1 MNAKAGKELT
11 ITLPEAVADDIS
23 RAVASGDYSSPEVV
37 VEAALEMWSER
48 RRSEF
53 IGRLRKAYE
62 EGVASGPGR
71 KVDPHDFLASLKAVR
86 RRDA

>member
-1 MNAKAGKELT
+1 MTAKAGRELT
-11 ITLPEAVADDIS
+11 ISLPEAVADDIS

-48 RRSEF
+48 RRGQF
-53 IGRLRKAYE
+53 LDRLRIAYE

-71 KVDPHDFLASLKAVR
+71 KVDPHEFLASLKAER
-86 RRDA
+86 QRDA

>member
-1 MNAKAGKELT
+1 MSAKAGKELT
-11 ITLPEAVADDIS
+11 ITLPEAVAEDIS
-23 RAVASGDYSSPEVV
+23 RAVASGDYPSPEVV

-53 IGRLRKAYE
+53 LGRLRKAYE

-71 KVDPHDFLASLKAVR
+71 KVDPHDFLASLKAER
-86 RRDA
+86 HRDA

>member
-53 IGRLRKAYE
+53 LRRLRAAYD

-71 KVDPHDFLASLKAVR
+71 KVDPRGFLASLKAER
-86 RRDA
+86 YRDA